1 MTSARKR
8 MKIIHHQRKQL
19 PSHFSIERLFDD
31 IRGNMPSDCEAA
43 CCAAPEAS
51 RGIFPRIRNVRHAR
65 QCPGDIHHIVGD
77 SHYLAFG
84 LPGKKTVLTIHDC
97 AALKRLSGLRR
108 ALLKYFW
115 FVGPMRRAG
124 AVTVISETSKNE
136 LRKHV
141 GALADKAEIVPNCVS
156 DAFIPMPKEFDE
168 AEPVCLQI
176 GTKWNKN
183 VERVA
188 EALRGIRCRLEIVG
202 ELSPAQR
209 SCIGRHG
216 VPYREF
222 GRVSGHELAGIY
234 QRCDFVVFVSLY
246 EGFGLP
252 VLEAQATG
260 RPLITSNL
268 SSMPEVAGDGA
279 LFVDPYSSESI
290 RDAVLRIIHEPGL
303 RAKLVLKGF
312 KNVEKFRPAM
322 IAERYVGIY
331 RRLRAGA

>member
-1 MTSARKR
+1 M
-8 MKIIHHQRKQL
+8 IHHQRKQL

-31 IRGNMPSDCEAA
+31 IRGNMPPDCEVT
-43 CCAAPEAS
+43 CCTAPEAS
-51 RGIFPRIRNVRHAR
+51 RGILPRIRNVRHAGE
-65 QCPGDIHHIVGD
+65 CPGDVHHIVGD

-97 AALKRLSGLRR
+97 ASLERLSRLRR
-108 ALLKYFW
+108 ALLRYFW
-115 FVGPMRRAG
+115 FAGPMRRAG
-124 AVTVISETSKNE
+124 AVTVISEATRNE

-141 GALADKAEIVPNCVS
+141 GMLADKAEVVPNCVS
-156 DAFIPMPKEFDE
+156 NTFVPMPKEFDG

-188 EALRGIRCRLEIVG
+188 EALRGIGCRLEIVG

-209 SCIGRHG
+209 SCIERHG
-216 VPYREF
+216 VRHREL

-234 QRCDFVVFVSLY
+234 QRCDFVVFASLY

-279 LFVDPYSSESI
+279 LFVDPYSPEAI
-290 RDAVLRIIHEPGL
+290 RDAVMRIMHEPGL
-303 RAKLVLKGF
+303 RAELVSKGF
-312 KNVEKFRPAM
+312 ENVERFRPAM
-322 IAERYVGIY
+322 VAERYAGVY
-331 RRLRAGA
+331 RRLKSGV